1 MAMMSRGLVLVA
13 VFLFVVALS
22 SSGAADD
29 WLGEFNDICSQIDVV
44 DSLEREEVQRLV
56 ERCDELMPV
65 IEASENPKKKVYLF
79 RLKKARDMFAA
90 TPQFEE

>member
-65 IEASENPKKKVYLF
+65 IEAKKKVYLF

>member
-13 VFLFVVALS
+13 VFLLVVALS

-29 WLGEFNDICSQIDVV
+29 WLEEFNDICSQVDVV

-56 ERCDELMPV
+56 ERCDKLMPV
-65 IEASENPKKKVYLF
+65 IEASENRKKKVYLF
-79 RLKKARDMFAA
+79 RLKKARDMFEAA
-90 TPQFEE
+90 PQLEE